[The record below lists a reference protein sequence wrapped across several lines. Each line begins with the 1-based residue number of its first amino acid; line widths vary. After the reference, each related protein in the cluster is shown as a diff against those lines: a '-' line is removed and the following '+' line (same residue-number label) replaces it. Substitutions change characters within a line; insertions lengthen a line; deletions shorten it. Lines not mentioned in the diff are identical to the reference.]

1 MKLGKI
7 LYVGFAIPI
16 VFLMGLAGYSLYAF
30 DNIDRQVGTIYD
42 DRVVPL
48 QQIKLISD
56 AYGITVIDAVNR
68 ANAGRVSP
76 ALALT
81 AIERAMRDSDRE
93 WKAYRATQLT
103 PEEARLVAET
113 EDLLFSAN
121 QEIAILRQVLATGD
135 NREISNFDGRL
146 YDTIDPLTAKLHEL
160 IQLQLEVAAQERNKA
175 TQVYATTQL
184 IFIPLLGMTLLFGV
198 PVGFWTI
205 KRAIVATLTDIIS
218 TIASNSTEIAVATEQ
233 QERLSQQQ
241 AGAVRTTAKAMQKL
255 QQDCQQAASEA
266 EAAAHQAREVLAV
279 VEVGT
284 QTLEKAQWQINRL
297 KQKQTVLQSEID
309 RLSQMSSKIGLVA
322 NLVMDI
328 SDQTNILALNASIES
343 THAQGGRGRSGFGVV
358 AKEIRKLAE
367 ETRHSAADI
376 NALVVSIQTV
386 INQGVQATVD
396 STNSVHSLTELAAET
411 DTVFHRV
418 REAIDQVA
426 VKSRQISDTAAQQAI
441 SIEEVFQAIQ
451 ELNVAASETAS
462 SITQTKIGTHQ
473 LKEKALELQQI
484 V

>member
-56 AYGITVIDAVNR
+56 AYGITVIDAVNK

-93 WKAYRATQLT
+93 WKTYLATQLT

-146 YDTIDPLTAKLHEL
+146 YNTIDPLTAKLHEL
-160 IQLQLEVAAQERNKA
+160 IQLQLEVAAKERNKA

-233 QERLSQQQ
+233 QERVSQQRERSALPPRQ
-241 AGAVRTTAKAMQKL
+241 CKSYSKTASKPPQK
-255 QQDCQQAASEA
+255 
-266 EAAAHQAREVLAV
+266 RKPPP
-279 VEVGT
+279 T
-284 QTLEKAQWQINRL
+284 
-297 KQKQTVLQSEID
+297 
-309 RLSQMSSKIGLVA
+309 
-322 NLVMDI
+322 
-328 SDQTNILALNASIES
+328 
-343 THAQGGRGRSGFGVV
+343 
-358 AKEIRKLAE
+358 KLA
-367 ETRHSAADI
+367 
-376 NALVVSIQTV
+376 
-386 INQGVQATVD
+386 
-396 STNSVHSLTELAAET
+396 
-411 DTVFHRV
+411 
-418 REAIDQVA
+418 
-426 VKSRQISDTAAQQAI
+426 KSS
-441 SIEEVFQAIQ
+441 
-451 ELNVAASETAS
+451 
-462 SITQTKIGTHQ
+462 GW
-473 LKEKALELQQI
+473 
-484 V
+484 